1 MTKDGGLDA
10 LRNDLTD
17 CFPRLLGVALDQY
30 RAFAETEPPEDAKGF
45 AAHQSACK
53 AALAHV
59 EALLKL
65 RRGVVAPTP
74 RSEPVSECPDLIA
87 EAEAYLAN
95 LDEREDDGETV

>member
-65 RRGVVAPTP
+65 AGASSRRLP
-74 RSEPVSECPDLIA
+74 RSNRFRNA
-87 EAEAYLAN
+87 
-95 LDEREDDGETV
+95 RT